1 MVARRR
7 MVRRYRPEPIDP
19 AALARIARAALRGPT
34 AGHSQGVSVVVVTD
48 AGRRAAIARLAGQ
61 EAWVARGRRPWL
73 SPAPAHLVLCVEP
86 AAYHRRYAE
95 PDKDPAALAVP
106 WWWVDGGAAL
116 SLLLLAAVDEGLAA
130 GFLGAHALPGL
141 AELLGLP
148 EGVTPLGVVTVGHPA
163 QEEERAPRRRRP
175 DSELLHGEQWGGPFP
190 ARPV

>member
-48 AGRRAAIARLAGQ
+48 AGRRAAIARLADE

-106 WWWVDGGAAL
+106 WSWVDGGAAL

-175 DSELLHGEQWGGPFP
+175 DSELLHGEHWGGPFP